1 MIDRIRHQW
10 EKFWPAVGLAL
21 LLLLAVVLGWSACA
35 MVTQSAV
42 MTLIKA
48 HQDERQFLIQQ
59 RVDEL
64 AGVRARFP
72 EYLTIISRQ
81 SDQLAQCGVKSSENV
96 DKAIQSLKGEI
107 R

>member
-10 EKFWPAVGLAL
+10 DKFWPAIGLAL
-21 LLLLAVVLGWSACA
+21 VLILAVVLGWSAHA
-35 MVTQSAV
+35 LLMQSAV

-72 EYLTIISRQ
+72 EYLNVIARQ
-81 SDQLAQCGVKSSENV
+81 SDQLAQCGIKSTETA

-107 R
+107 Q